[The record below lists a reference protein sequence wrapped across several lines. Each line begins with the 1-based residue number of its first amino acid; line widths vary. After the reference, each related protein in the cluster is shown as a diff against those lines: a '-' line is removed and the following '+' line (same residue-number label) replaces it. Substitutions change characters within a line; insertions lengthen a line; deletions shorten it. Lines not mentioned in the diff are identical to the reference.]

1 MADRSGTVPFA
12 LAPVNVIVGHYGVG
26 KTNFALNLALDAAA
40 SGLRVTL
47 ADMDVV
53 NPYFRSSE
61 YAGLLEER
69 GVRLI
74 APVFGGAG
82 TSLDVPSLT
91 GAVVP
96 AIEAA
101 YAAAERAGAAEGAA
115 GPEGTDDA
123 PSRVILSERGE
134 SKDLPSPREV
144 VIIDAGGDDAGATAL
159 ARFAPAIRAGEAAV
173 LYVVNERRNLT
184 QTPEE
189 ALAVLAEIQ
198 ETCGLAATGIVNNT
212 HLQGETML
220 GHIAESVPFA
230 QAVAAAAHLPL
241 VCTTVPKSAIR
252 RETAGSAA
260 LTAIPDGYPV
270 EVLVAPPWA

>member
-1 MADRSGTVPFA
+1 MAGVRELPFA
-12 LAPVNVIVGHYGVG
+12 LAPVTVVVGHYGVG

-40 SGLRVTL
+40 AGYEVTL

-61 YAGLLEER
+61 YASLLEEA

-101 YAAAERAGAAEGAA
+101 YAEDAERALGGASGAAATVARDVHLSVA
-115 GPEGTDDA
+115 GKA
-123 PSRVILSERGE
+123 
-134 SKDLPSPREV
+134 V
-144 VIIDAGGDDAGATAL
+144 VIDAGGDDVGATAL
-159 ARFAPAIRAGEAAV
+159 ARFAPAIRAGRHEV
-173 LYVVNERRNLT
+173 LYVVNARRNLT
-184 QTPEE
+184 QTADE
-189 ALAVLAEIQ
+189 AAAVLGEIE
-198 ETCGLAATGIVNNT
+198 ETCGLAATAVVNNT
-212 HLQGETML
+212 HLQGETTL
-220 GHIAESVPFA
+220 GHITESVPFA
-230 QAVAAAAHLPL
+230 QTVARKAGVPVA
-241 VCTTVPKSAIR
+241 CTTVPKSAIR
-252 RETAGSAA
+252 RESDPAAA
-260 LTAIPDGYPV
+260 LSKLPSSYPV